1 MMSCLEFDD
10 TRNDKR
16 CIVNLLSKYIKEM
29 KAETKIMY
37 QRLEALQLAEELG
50 NVSRVCREGGES
62 HPLSSMNTV
71 NGSENKALKD

>member
-1 MMSCLEFDD
+1 
-10 TRNDKR
+10 
-16 CIVNLLSKYIKEM
+16 M